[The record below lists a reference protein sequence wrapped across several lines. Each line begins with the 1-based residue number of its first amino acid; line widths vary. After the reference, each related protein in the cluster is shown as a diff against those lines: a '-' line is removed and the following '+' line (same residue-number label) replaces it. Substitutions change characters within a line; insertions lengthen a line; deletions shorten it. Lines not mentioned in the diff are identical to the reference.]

1 MTPNKE
7 ALDENKSKYYIIKD
21 YVVGFSYIVDER
33 SANILYGGTNEE
45 NKILNLDY
53 LTTMNLKQNIIFGEN
68 KHDAIIFVQDQQYY
82 KSKTNTKNLKHAIM
96 SYYVE
101 ISQGNNPQ
109 LRRKTQDEISNGTTI
124 RLIGISKT
132 LDAAVK
138 TYEDIKEKERKE
150 NIPEIIEKER
160 VFVKYP
166 HSRVPKSFGGKV
178 VESKKTTR
186 EFI

>member
-1 MTPNKE
+1 
-7 ALDENKSKYYIIKD
+7 
-21 YVVGFSYIVDER
+21 
-33 SANILYGGTNEE
+33 
-45 NKILNLDY
+45 
-53 LTTMNLKQNIIFGEN
+53 
-68 KHDAIIFVQDQQYY
+68 
-82 KSKTNTKNLKHAIM
+82 M

-160 VFVKYP
+160 AFVKYP